1 MAEEKKQKVALFR
14 FGVIADFVGI
24 RQLERGEIEHLLRQK
39 SALQWL
45 IPGSVRR
52 RIGKT
57 TIREWITRYKRG
69 GNNLETLYPQDRNDR
84 GKTRSINPETV
95 IGFIELRKKMPGI
108 SLPKLIQEARQ
119 RKIILPGMKVAYSSL
134 YRLFAAEGLLQ
145 LTPIDLLKI
154 SREID
159 DSKVW
164 MRRVFQGKIPLSK
177 IKEDLCSRMPDNDI
191 EALYDCV
198 KNKSL
203 HYRNRAIGILSIC
216 KGIPQETITNYLF
229 IPRSTLRANYK
240 TYQQKGVSHVLSD
253 KGKRPLIHENPQYI
267 EKIFSILHSPPSVF
281 GLVRTSWRQKD
292 IQKVMD
298 DSNMHVTM
306 HTIKKI
312 LDNAGYKY
320 RKAKTVLTSNDPE
333 YKVKL
338 QTIKDVLS
346 TLGQKEK
353 FFSIDEYG
361 PFAIKLQGGRSLV
374 PPATTKTVPQW
385 QRSKGSLIIT
395 AALELSTNQ
404 IVHFYS
410 ENKNTAEMV
419 KLLDILIDKYSD
431 EGCIYFS
438 WDAASWHA
446 SKQLF
451 KRVDEIN
458 GTEYREKHISPIVK
472 LAPLPTCAQFLN
484 IIESVFSG
492 MARAIIHNSDY
503 SSNDECKAAINRYF
517 AQRNDYFKKNPK
529 RAGNKIWG
537 KERVAAAFRES
548 NNCKDPKYR

>member
-1 MAEEKKQKVALFR
+1 MTEEKKQQVALLR
-14 FGVIADFVGI
+14 FGVIADFIGI
-24 RQLERGEIEHLLRQK
+24 RQLERGEIEHLLWQK

-57 TIREWITRYKRG
+57 TIRDWITRYKRG
-69 GNNLETLYPQDRNDR
+69 GNNLETLYPQDRTDR
-84 GKTRSINPETV
+84 GKTRSINPETA
-95 IGFIELRKKMPGI
+95 IGFIELRKEM
-108 SLPKLIQEARQ
+108 
-119 RKIILPGMKVAYSSL
+119 PGMKVTYSSL
-134 YRLFAAEGLLQ
+134 YRLLAAEGLLQ
-145 LTPIDLLKI
+145 FTPIDLLKI

-164 MRRVFQGKIPLSK
+164 MRRLLQSKIPLSK

-191 EALYDCV
+191 EALYDYV

-240 TYQQKGVSHVLSD
+240 TYQQKGVSHILSD

-267 EKIFSILHSPPSVF
+267 EKIFSILHSPPNVF

-320 RKAKTVLTSNDPE
+320 RKAKKVLISNDPE

-353 FFSIDEYG
+353 FS
-361 PFAIKLQGGRSLV
+361 Q
-374 PPATTKTVPQW
+374 
-385 QRSKGSLIIT
+385 
-395 AALELSTNQ
+395 
-404 IVHFYS
+404 
-410 ENKNTAEMV
+410 
-419 KLLDILIDKYSD
+419 
-431 EGCIYFS
+431 
-438 WDAASWHA
+438 
-446 SKQLF
+446 
-451 KRVDEIN
+451 
-458 GTEYREKHISPIVK
+458 
-472 LAPLPTCAQFLN
+472 
-484 IIESVFSG
+484 
-492 MARAIIHNSDY
+492 
-503 SSNDECKAAINRYF
+503 
-517 AQRNDYFKKNPK
+517 
-529 RAGNKIWG
+529 
-537 KERVAAAFRES
+537 
-548 NNCKDPKYR
+548 